1 MARRKPNPLK
11 QGLKAAKNINVV
23 DNPEEET
30 FETPVEKPI
39 DVSTEQVVDTLDE
52 EIVDTAVVE
61 NKSSHTSLSASEKSA
76 PHTTLRKSR
85 SKDEARSATDLR
97 TGFPPQDTV
106 VRRGRGR
113 PPGKKSDPKTT
124 QAGGYVD
131 EDLYLDV
138 QITLTQ
144 LKRRFTKRSE
154 VNVSTLMG
162 ALFSYFQGLSADEQ
176 EAFLREHSEIDNDEK

>member
-1 MARRKPNPLK
+1 MARRKTNPLK
-11 QGLKAAKNINVV
+11 QGLIAAKNINVV
-23 DNPEEET
+23 DNPAEESM
-30 FETPVEKPI
+30 
-39 DVSTEQVVDTLDE
+39 DVSTEQIVDTPPE
-52 EIVDTAVVE
+52 EIVDTSVVE
-61 NKSSHTSLSASEKSA
+61 NKFPRISKSTATEKSA
-76 PHTTLRKSR
+76 SPASRLTR
-85 SKDEARSATDLR
+85 SKDGARSATELR
-97 TGFPPQDTV
+97 TGHVRASPSSPSDTV

-138 QITLTQ
+138 QITLAQ

-162 ALFSYFQGLSADEQ
+162 ALFTYFQGLSADEQ
-176 EAFLREHSEIDNDEK
+176 ESFLREHSEIDNDD

>member
-23 DNPEEET
+23 DNPAEET
-30 FETPVEKPI
+30 LETPVEKPV
-39 DVSTEQVVDTLDE
+39 DVSNKQIVDTLNE
-52 EIVDTAVVE
+52 EIVDTSLVE
-61 NKSSHTSLSASEKSA
+61 NKSSRISKSASEKSA
-76 PHTTLRKSR
+76 SSTSKSSQ
-85 SKDEARSATDLR
+85 SKDGARSATERR
-97 TGFPPQDTV
+97 TGFLPSDTV

-113 PPGKKSDPKTT
+113 PPGKKSDPKTI

-144 LKRRFTKRSE
+144 LKRRFTKRSL

>member
-1 MARRKPNPLK
+1 MVRKKSNPLK
-11 QGLKAAKNINVV
+11 QGLKAARNINVV
-23 DNPEEET
+23 DNPADETLKTTVEEPLNVPT
-30 FETPVEKPI
+30 KPKAIDTPVEKLQN
-39 DVSTEQVVDTLDE
+39 SS
-52 EIVDTAVVE
+52 VVE
-61 NKSSHTSLSASEKSA
+61 KTPNIEKSA
-76 PHTTLRKSR
+76 TNLQ
-85 SKDEARSATDLR
+85 TDI
-97 TGFPPQDTV
+97 TKKNNT

-144 LKRRFTKRSE
+144 LKRKFTKRSE

-162 ALFSYFQGLSADEQ
+162 ALFTYFQGLSKSEQ
-176 EAFLREHSEIDNDEK
+176 EAFLRQYSDIGNDYP

>member
-1 MARRKPNPLK
+1 MAPSGGDVRRISHRQRRHHLCRWKTAEVGRQGK
-11 QGLKAAKNINVV
+11 QAGIR
-23 DNPEEET
+23 
-30 FETPVEKPI
+30 
-39 DVSTEQVVDTLDE
+39 VSTP
-52 EIVDTAVVE
+52 
-61 NKSSHTSLSASEKSA
+61 ASR
-76 PHTTLRKSR
+76 TTR
-85 SKDEARSATDLR
+85 SKEEARNTTDKL

-106 VRRGRGR
+106 GRKGRGR

-131 EDLYLDV
+131 DDLYLDV
-138 QITLTQ
+138 QTTLTQ

-176 EAFLREHSEIDNDEK
+176 ESFLRKYSEIDNYEK

>member
-11 QGLKAAKNINVV
+11 QGLKAARNINVV
-23 DNPEEET
+23 DNPATDALDTSVEE
-30 FETPVEKPI
+30 PI
-39 DVSTEQVVDTLDE
+39 DVSSEQIVDSPPKM
-52 EIVDTAVVE
+52 IVDTSIAE
-61 NKSSHTSLSASEKSA
+61 KIPPSAS
-76 PHTTLRKSR
+76 RKSQ
-85 SKDEARSATDLR
+85 SKN
-97 TGFPPQDTV
+97 V

-144 LKRRFTKRSE
+144 LKRRFNKRSE

-162 ALFSYFQGLSADEQ
+162 ALFTYFQSLSADEQ
-176 EAFLREHSEIDNDEK
+176 ESFLREYSEIDNED

>member
-11 QGLKAAKNINVV
+11 QGLKAAKNINVI
-23 DNPEEET
+23 DNPAEET
-30 FETPVEKPI
+30 LETTVEKPM
-39 DVSTEQVVDTLDE
+39 DVSTEPIVAPLDE
-52 EIVDTAVVE
+52 EIVDTSDSE
-61 NKSSHTSLSASEKSA
+61 NQPTHTSKSASEKSA
-76 PHTTLRKSR
+76 PPTSRKPR
-85 SKDEARSATDLR
+85 SKDY
-97 TGFPPQDTV
+97 P
-106 VRRGRGR
+106 RRGRGR

-144 LKRRFTKRSE
+144 LKRRFTKRSL

-162 ALFSYFQGLSADEQ
+162 ALFSYFQDLSADEQ
-176 EAFLREHSEIDNDEK
+176 EAFLREHSEINNDEE